1 MRRDEAKDVAGV
13 IARWWWLLQPRPD
26 GSGGDRGAL
35 ARLRRADTPA
45 VALLEPAVIR
55 LYGDV
60 RKKLGR
66 DALDDRETEMLAV
79 IAGVL
84 ARVRAAEGPSIAFAT
99 ALGQP
104 PDHPVMSPLRFGNLM
119 RAREPEDLMRHLRRA
134 VDLLGGRPFGIPQ
147 FAADIFV
154 WNDDIRRRWIFQYH
168 QEGAAAPRPG
178 GAETGDT
185 EPETTDA
192 REETS
197 A

>member
-1 MRRDEAKDVAGV
+1 MRRDEAKKAGGV
-13 IARWWWLLQPRPD
+13 VARWWRLLQPWPD
-26 GSGGDRGAL
+26 GKGGDRAAL
-35 ARLRRADTPA
+35 ARLRRADTPG
-45 VALLEPAVIR
+45 VVLLEPAVIR
-55 LYGDV
+55 LYGDI
-60 RKKLGR
+60 RKDLER
-66 DALDDRETEMLAV
+66 ATLDDRDTEMLAV

-84 ARVRAAEGPSIAFAT
+84 ARVRPSEGPSIGFAT

-104 PDHPVMSPLRFGNLM
+104 QDHPVMSPLRFGNLM
-119 RAREPEDLMRHLRRA
+119 RAREPEDRMRHLRRA

-154 WNDDIRRRWIFQYH
+154 WDDDVRRRWIFQYH

-192 REETS
+192 REETP